1 MDELFLTQ
9 KKYQALITRL
19 DEIVADVTT
28 IKLQSHPE
36 EHYIDNNDLLMIL
49 HVTNRTIIRWRNS
62 GLLPF
67 KKLGNKFYY
76 RADLV
81 LDSFKMLCKAPVEA
95 EKPIVGVEKPT
106 VEVPPQSNDEIPIT
120 CERCPLFMIL
130 NSED

>member
-1 MDELFLTQ
+1 MDELLLSQ

-81 LDSFKMLCKAPVEA
+81 LDNLKMLCKVPVEA
-95 EKPIVGVEKPT
+95 VKPIL
-106 VEVPPQSNDEIPIT
+106 EVPPHSDDEIPIA
-120 CERCPLFMIL
+120 CERCPLFVIF

>member
-1 MDELFLTQ
+1 MDELFLSQ

-19 DEIVADVTT
+19 DEIIADVTT

-62 GLLPF
+62 GLLPY

-81 LDSFKMLCKAPVEA
+81 LDSFKMLCKM
-95 EKPIVGVEKPT
+95 PIEDEKPT
-106 VEVPPQSNDEIPIT
+106 VEVPPQSDDEIQIA